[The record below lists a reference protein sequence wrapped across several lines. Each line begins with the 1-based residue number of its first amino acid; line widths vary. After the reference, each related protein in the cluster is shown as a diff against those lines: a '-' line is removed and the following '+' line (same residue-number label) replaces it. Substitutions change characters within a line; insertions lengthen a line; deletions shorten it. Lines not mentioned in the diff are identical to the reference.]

1 MSVSFVKFGARGGSE
16 WAMLLSERGWSIEQ
30 AARMLQNMRLQVS
43 PADVQ
48 LWCMREIGFE
58 EAQVGRAAL
67 FALLGQLDAGQGR
80 VPMWFE
86 PAEFG
91 QWWPW
96 MCPGLVAGL
105 DVLRGELGVPVE
117 ISPAKGSLG
126 RWEGRLGSLHN
137 VERHGLCYAADVL
150 IPVSWP
156 VDEAFFLAQG
166 LKIFSGIGVYP
177 FWKPRAGLH
186 LDMRHLAPQ
195 NPTPGRVPR
204 SPSTW
209 GAVRDKF
216 GNQVY
221 VTAAE
226 ALARWGEEVS
236 A

>member
-1 MSVSFVKFGARGGSE
+1 MVVDFLDVDVRGGSD
-16 WAMLLSERGWSIEQ
+16 WAIALRERGWSIEQ
-30 AARMLQNMRLQVS
+30 AARMLRNLRLKVS
-43 PADVQ
+43 AADVQ
-48 LWCMREIGFE
+48 RWCMPGLKFDDAKI
-58 EAQVGRAAL
+58 ARAML
-67 FALLGQLDAGQGR
+67 FALLGQVDAGHGR
-80 VPMWFE
+80 MPMWFE

-105 DVLRGELGVPVE
+105 DVLRGELGAPLE

-126 RWEGRLGSLHN
+126 RWEGGQGSLHN
-137 VERHGLCYAADVL
+137 IERHGLCYAADVL
-150 IPVSWP
+150 IPASWP
-156 VDEAFFLAQG
+156 VDEAFFLAQR

-195 NPTPGRVPR
+195 NPTPGAVPR

-216 GNQVY
+216 GKQIY
-221 VTAAE
+221 VRPAE
-226 ALARWGEEVS
+226 ALARWGEAVS

>member
-1 MSVSFVKFGARGGSE
+1 MSVSFLKSGARGGSE
-16 WAMLLSERGWSIEQ
+16 WAILLSERGWSIEW
-30 AARMLQNMRLQVS
+30 AARMLQYMRLLVTV
-43 PADVQ
+43 ADVQ
-48 LWCMREIGFE
+48 RWCTPGIDFDD
-58 EAQVGRAAL
+58 AQAGRAAL
-67 FALLGQLDAGQGR
+67 FALLGQLDAGRGR
-80 VPMWFE
+80 VPAWFE

-105 DVLRGELGVPVE
+105 DVLRGELGVPLE

-126 RWEGRLGSLHN
+126 RYEGGEGSLHN

-150 IPVSWP
+150 IPASWP
-156 VDEAFFLAQG
+156 VDDAFYLAQR

-195 NPTPGRVPR
+195 NPTPGVVPLA
-204 SPSTW
+204 PSTW

-216 GNQVY
+216 GKQIY

-226 ALARWGEEVS
+226 ALVRWGESV
-236 A
+236 AG

>member
-1 MSVSFVKFGARGGSE
+1 MVVDFLDVDVRGGSD
-16 WAMLLSERGWSIEQ
+16 WAIALRERGWSIEQ
-30 AARMLQNMRLQVS
+30 AALMLRNLRLKVS
-43 PADVQ
+43 AADVRR
-48 LWCMREIGFE
+48 WCMPGLKFDDAKI
-58 EAQVGRAAL
+58 ARAML
-67 FALLGQLDAGQGR
+67 FALLGQVDAGHGR
-80 VPMWFE
+80 MPMWFE

-105 DVLRGELGVPVE
+105 DVLRGELGAPLE

-126 RWEGRLGSLHN
+126 RWEGGQGSLHN

-150 IPVSWP
+150 IPASWP
-156 VDEAFFLAQG
+156 VDEAFFLAQR

-195 NPTPGRVPR
+195 NPTRGRVPQ

-216 GNQVY
+216 GKQIY
-221 VTAAE
+221 VTASE
-226 ALARWGEEVS
+226 ALAKWGEAVS

>member
-1 MSVSFVKFGARGGSE
+1 MSVSFLKSGARGGSE

-43 PADVQ
+43 SADVQ
-48 LWCMREIGFE
+48 RWCMPGIGFDD
-58 EAQVGRAAL
+58 AQAGRAAL
-67 FALLGQLDAGQGR
+67 FALVGQLDAGQGR

-105 DVLRGELGVPVE
+105 DVLRGELGAPLE

-126 RWEGRLGSLHN
+126 RYEGRGGSLHN

-150 IPVSWP
+150 LPASWP

-177 FWKPRAGLH
+177 EWRPRAGLH

-195 NPTPGRVPR
+195 NPTPGRVPQ
-204 SPSTW
+204 SPATW

-226 ALARWGEEVS
+226 ALARWGEIV

>member
-1 MSVSFVKFGARGGSE
+1 MSVSFLKSGARGGSE
-16 WAMLLSERGWSIEQ
+16 WAILLSERGWSIEQ
-30 AARMLQNMRLQVS
+30 AARMLQNMRLLVS
-43 PADVQ
+43 SADVQ
-48 LWCMREIGFE
+48 RWCMPGIGFDD
-58 EAQVGRAAL
+58 AQAGRAAL
-67 FALLGQLDAGQGR
+67 FALLGQLDAGRGR

-105 DVLRGELGVPVE
+105 DVLRGELGVPLE
-117 ISPAKGSLG
+117 ISPANGSLG
-126 RWEGRLGSLHN
+126 RLAGSEGSLHN

-150 IPVSWP
+150 IPASWP
-156 VDEAFFLAQG
+156 VDDAFYLAQR

-195 NPTPGRVPR
+195 NPTPGVVPR
-204 SPSTW
+204 APSTW

-216 GNQVY
+216 GKQIY

-226 ALARWGEEVS
+226 ALAKWGESVS

>member
-1 MSVSFVKFGARGGSE
+1 MVVHSLDVGVRGGSD
-16 WAMLLSERGWSIEQ
+16 WAIVLRERGWSIEQ
-30 AARMLQNMRLQVS
+30 AVRMLTNLRLYVS
-43 PADVQ
+43 AADVQ
-48 LWCMREIGFE
+48 RWCMPGIGFDDTQ
-58 EAQVGRAAL
+58 AGRAAL
-67 FALLGQLDAGQGR
+67 FALLGQLDAGRGR
-80 VPMWFE
+80 VPRWFE

-105 DVLRGELGVPVE
+105 DVLRGELGAPLE

-126 RWEGRLGSLHN
+126 RYEGGEGSLHN

-150 IPVSWP
+150 LPASWP
-156 VDEAFFLAQG
+156 VDEAFFLAQR

-204 SPSTW
+204 APSTW

-216 GNQVY
+216 GKQIY
-221 VTAAE
+221 VTASE
-226 ALARWGEEVS
+226 ALAKWGEAVS

>member
-1 MSVSFVKFGARGGSE
+1 MVVDFLDVDVRGGSD
-16 WAMLLSERGWSIEQ
+16 WAIALRERGWSIEQ
-30 AARMLQNMRLQVS
+30 AARMLRNLRLKVS
-43 PADVQ
+43 AADVRR
-48 LWCMREIGFE
+48 WCMPGLKFDDAKI
-58 EAQVGRAAL
+58 ARAML
-67 FALLGQLDAGQGR
+67 FALLGQVDAGHGR
-80 VPMWFE
+80 MPMWFE

-105 DVLRGELGVPVE
+105 DVLRGELGAPLE

-126 RWEGRLGSLHN
+126 RWEGGQGSLHN

-150 IPVSWP
+150 IPASWP
-156 VDEAFFLAQG
+156 VDEAFFLAQR

-195 NPTPGRVPR
+195 NPTRGRVPQ

-209 GAVRDKF
+209 GAFRDKF
-216 GNQVY
+216 GKQIY
-221 VTAAE
+221 VTASE
-226 ALARWGEEVS
+226 ALAKWGEAVS

>member
-1 MSVSFVKFGARGGSE
+1 MVVDFLDVDVLGGSD
-16 WAMLLSERGWSIEQ
+16 WAIALRERGWSIEQ
-30 AARMLQNMRLQVS
+30 AARMLRNLRLKVS
-43 PADVQ
+43 AADVQ
-48 LWCMREIGFE
+48 HWCMPGLKTDDAKI
-58 EAQVGRAAL
+58 ARAML
-67 FALLGQLDAGQGR
+67 FALLGQVDAGHGR
-80 VPMWFE
+80 EPMWFE

-126 RWEGRLGSLHN
+126 RWEGREGSLHN

-150 IPVSWP
+150 IPASWP
-156 VDEAFFLAQG
+156 VDEAFFLAQR

-195 NPTPGRVPR
+195 NPTPGAVPR

-216 GNQVY
+216 GKQIY
-221 VTAAE
+221 VRPTE
-226 ALARWGEEVS
+226 ALARWGEAVS